1 MPVATLLRPERAS
14 VERRVLDIVGALV
27 AELGGPPAR
36 TAINLDDSL
45 DRDLGLGSLE
55 RVELLLRLEHVFG
68 VRLPDAVM
76 ADAGTPRDLAG
87 AILAAEPSKPE
98 AVPLP
103 LPPFGPGA
111 SASASART
119 LCEVLAWHAEATPE
133 RTHIFLPREDGQ
145 EQPITY
151 GSLWEHAEA
160 VAAGLRA
167 RGFGPGEAVALML
180 RTEEAF
186 FHAFFG
192 ILLAGGV
199 PVPIYPPFRRDRIEE
214 YAQRQVGIL
223 TDAQVRGLIT
233 FPQAER
239 VAALLASRVASL
251 RHVMVASDLVRRAAP
266 VPMPGMREDDAA
278 LIQYTSGSTGAPKG
292 VLLSHANL
300 LANIRAIGEAIAIGP
315 EDTAVSWL
323 PLYHDMGLIGSWLGA
338 LYFGIPIVI
347 MSPLAFLSRPA
358 RWLWAL
364 HAHHGTLSAAPNFA
378 FDLCVRKVA
387 DEEIQGLD
395 LRAWRLALNGS
406 EAVSADTIDRFT
418 RRFARFG
425 FRPEAMCP
433 VYGLAEASVA
443 LTIPVP
449 GVGPRVDTIARESF
463 QQRGEA
469 LAVPPDHPSR
479 LRFVGCG
486 RPLPRHELRIVNKA
500 GQPVGERVEGRI
512 EFRGPSVTP
521 GYFRNPRATHA
532 ALHDGWMDSGD
543 LGYWAGEELFVTGRQ
558 KDMIK
563 RTGRNLYPQE
573 VEEIVGAIPGIR
585 KGCVAAFGVHDPAIG
600 TERLVVIAESRETD
614 PGRRSALQAEV
625 LDRVV
630 AVLGIPADTVLIGDP
645 GSVLKTSSGKIR
657 RSATKNAYLSGAL
670 ARRRPSART
679 QWMRL
684 LAGEARARLGRAGAR
699 LRDLALGCYL
709 GCLLLLTM
717 PALWVLVLVAPTTRL
732 ADRVVKLWCRVILV
746 LAGCDVR
753 TEGQRHLAGAR
764 PAVLAANH
772 SSYLD
777 VVVLL
782 AALPGDLSFV
792 AKRELLRTALV
803 GSVIRRAGH
812 LTVERA
818 AGSQSVADADRVTAA
833 LRQGTSVLVFPEGTF
848 VRSAGILPFRLG
860 AFKAAVE
867 TGRPVVPVTIRGT
880 REILPADEW
889 LPRPGP
895 VTVALS
901 PPVTPRGRGWAEIVR
916 LRDTVREE
924 IARRSGQRLVGARA
938 GGSPAATR
946 A

>member
-1 MPVATLLRPERAS
+1 MSVATLMRSDRVG
-14 VERRVLDIVGALV
+14 VERQILDIVGALV

-36 TAINLDDSL
+36 TAIKLDDSL
-45 DRDLGLGSLE
+45 DRDLGIGSLE

-76 ADAGTPRDLAG
+76 EDAGSPRDLAS
-87 AILAAEPSKPE
+87 AILAAEPSQPE

-103 LPPFGPGA
+103 RPLFGRGVP
-111 SASASART
+111 ASASART
-119 LCEVLAWHAEATPE
+119 LSEVLAWHADATPE
-133 RTHIFLPREDGQ
+133 RIHIFLRTEDGQ

-151 GSLWEHAEA
+151 GSLWERATA
-160 VAAGLRA
+160 IAAGLRA
-167 RGFGPGEAVALML
+167 RGFGPGDAVALML
-180 RTEEAF
+180 RSEEAF

-192 ILLAGGV
+192 VLLAGGV

-223 TDAQVRGLIT
+223 DDAQTRGLIT
-233 FPQAER
+233 FLEAER
-239 VAALLASRVASL
+239 VAGLLASRVTSL
-251 RHVMVASDLVRRAAP
+251 RGVLTASDLALPVTP
-266 VPMPGMREDDAA
+266 VPMPGASEGDAA

-292 VLLSHANL
+292 VLLSHANI

-315 EDTAVSWL
+315 EDVAVSWL

-347 MSPLAFLSRPA
+347 LSPLAFLSRPA

-364 HAHHGTLSAAPNFA
+364 HAHHGTVSAAPNFA
-378 FDLCVRKVA
+378 FDLCVKKVA
-387 DEEIQGLD
+387 DEEIEGLD

-425 FRPEAMCP
+425 FRPETMCP

-449 GVGPRVDTIARESF
+449 GVGPRIDTIAREPF

-469 LAVPPDHPSR
+469 RPAQADDPSR

-486 RPLPRHELRIVNKA
+486 RPLPRHEVRIVDQA
-500 GQPVGERVEGRI
+500 GRPVAERVEGRI
-512 EFRGPSVTP
+512 EFRGPSVTS
-521 GYFRNPRATHA
+521 GYFRNPKATYA
-532 ALHDGWMDSGD
+532 ALHEGWMDSGD
-543 LGYWAGEELFVTGRQ
+543 LGYWAQEELFVTGRQ

-563 RTGRNLYPQE
+563 KAGRNLYPQE

-600 TERLVVIAESRETD
+600 TERLVVIAESRETA
-614 PGRRSALQAEV
+614 PGRRSELQADV

-630 AVLGIPADTVLIGDP
+630 AVLGIPADTVLIGNP

-670 ARRRPSART
+670 ARRRPSARA

-684 LAGEARARLGRAGAR
+684 LAGDARARLGLAVAR
-699 LRDLALGCYL
+699 VKDLTLGCYL
-709 GCLLLLTM
+709 GCLLLLTT
-717 PALWVLVLVAPTTRL
+717 PALWVLVLLAPTARI
-732 ADRVVKLWCRVILV
+732 ADRVVRLWCRVILA
-746 LAGCDVR
+746 LAGCDIR
-753 TEGQRHLAGAR
+753 MEGQAHLTGAR

-782 AALPGDLSFV
+782 AALPVDFRFV
-792 AKRELLRTALV
+792 AKRELLRAAVV

-818 AGSQSVADADRVTAA
+818 AGPQSVADAERVTAA
-833 LRQGTSVLVFPEGTF
+833 LRRGISVLVFPEGTF
-848 VRSAGILPFRLG
+848 VRSGGILPFRLG
-860 AFKAAVE
+860 AFKSAVE
-867 TGRPVVPVTIRGT
+867 TGCPVIPVTIRGT
-880 REILPADEW
+880 REILPADDW

-895 VTVALS
+895 VTVAVS
-901 PPVTPRGRGWAEIVR
+901 PPVKSSGSGWTDIVR
-916 LRDTVREE
+916 LRDEVREE
-924 IARRSGQRLVGARA
+924 IARRSGERLVGTRPS
-938 GGSPAATR
+938 GSPAPSR